1 MSVTAEHRPRG
12 ISGIGVLDK
21 ASVLLAVV
29 EKGPATLA
37 ELVADSGFARP
48 TVHRIALGLE
58 HIGLFTRDFKG
69 RFVLGPRLGAMAAE
83 VQRDRLVRVAPP
95 VLAELRELTGFDA
108 RLFRRSGAMQLC
120 VSSSVDVSG
129 GREDLPVGMARSL
142 KAGPVAQVLLAWEE
156 PRELYEGLRSAR
168 FTGAQL
174 TLVRSRGWV
183 HGPEA
188 IVPGAVSIAVPVR
201 AMGKR
206 VVAALA
212 LTGPCFRMPEAPNRV
227 LLGALIDAAGQL
239 GDLMAKP
246 GSAARAWAR

>member
-1 MSVTAEHRPRG
+1 MSVTAEHLPRR

-21 ASVLLAVV
+21 ASALLEVV

-37 ELVADSGFARP
+37 ELVAASGFARP

-58 HIGLFTRDFKG
+58 HLGLLTRDFKG
-69 RFVLGPRLGAMAAE
+69 RFVLGPRLGTMAAE
-83 VQRDRLVRVAPP
+83 VQGDRLVRAAPP

-156 PRELYEGLRSAR
+156 PGELYEGLRSAR
-168 FTGAQL
+168 FTGGQL

-188 IVPGAVSIAVPVR
+188 LVPGAVSIAVPVR
-201 AMGKR
+201 VMGKR

-212 LTGPCFRMPEAPNRV
+212 LTGPCSRMPATPNRL
-227 LLGALIDAAGQL
+227 LLGAVIDAAGRL
-239 GDLMAKP
+239 GDLMAKS
-246 GSAARAWAR
+246 GTAAWARAR